1 MIWKIKENPEDE
13 NQVFEASPQQVSFA
27 WCLAQFFLSGHSCLK
42 NLLSTLSTVTQLM
55 YDGGDIDMGFL
66 DFSKEF
72 DAVKLRFISPKVVAL
87 GVPLLVV
94 GWILELPG

>member
-1 MIWKIKENPEDE
+1 
-13 NQVFEASPQQVSFA
+13 
-27 WCLAQFFLSGHSCLK
+27 
-42 NLLSTLSTVTQLM
+42 
-55 YDGGDIDMGFL
+55 MGFL
-66 DFSKEF
+66 DFSKEL